1 MERAENMN
9 TYNSRK
15 AFLSFTLS
23 SIALALTA
31 CGGGGGG
38 DSNPPGNNPPP
49 SGTSYSLGGSVTGLA
64 GSGLV
69 LTDGSGHDAAV
80 SASGAFTL
88 ATGMATGTSYVVTVK
103 SQPVNPSQTCAITNG
118 SGSIASANVT
128 NISVS
133 CTTNGYSI
141 GGTTSGLTGS
151 GLVLQNNGKDDL
163 TVAADGSFTF
173 ATPVASAGTYAVT
186 VKTQPTS
193 PAQTCTVSNGSGTVV
208 NNNIG
213 TVAISC
219 STKIVSANAQL
230 VAAIGNGVAESLT
243 QVAELVGSRLFY
255 LESNL
260 GANVTEN
267 CAAHNSD
274 PAGTV
279 TYQFTNKDSDP
290 GLSSGDVV
298 AMTFAGCYLP
308 SLAGTLDVSMTIT
321 LSAPPQPVDYQTG
334 FAGSLNLISFPLT
347 GETLDGTL
355 GIVFKDADAL
365 RVAQAT
371 VGAGG
376 LSIAVTLAGTDDVV
390 TVLSGTA
397 KKTLDYV
404 AAKYE
409 VTAEADF
416 RSSVIGGRFTMAT
429 PTALS
434 GVLNVYPDKG
444 VEVFSSGSSM
454 LRYTAQG
461 AGANS
466 SADAALD
473 SDGTGTFGSLGAHA
487 WTDSTKGFLWW
498 EPRSGTVYPAATGFA
513 IKTLDN
519 WTMRLLLADPLS
531 DPVNLVVGT
540 SVPTN
545 VSIKMFFSGPVDSNQ
560 TMTFEGQGAAVGSVI
575 PATLTI
581 NGGVVT
587 AEPSVVLLPNANYLV
602 KTPSGTVQSVW
613 TGPTEPFQLD
623 LTTAP

>member
-1 MERAENMN
+1 
-9 TYNSRK
+9 
-15 AFLSFTLS
+15 
-23 SIALALTA
+23 
-31 CGGGGGG
+31 
-38 DSNPPGNNPPP
+38 
-49 SGTSYSLGGSVTGLA
+49 
-64 GSGLV
+64 
-69 LTDGSGHDAAV
+69 
-80 SASGAFTL
+80 
-88 ATGMATGTSYVVTVK
+88 MATGTSYVITVK
-103 SQPVNPSQTCAITNG
+103 AQPANPSQTCAVTNG

-128 NISVS
+128 NVSVN

-141 GGTTSGLTGS
+141 GGTASGLTGS

-173 ATPVASAGTYAVT
+173 ATPVASAGAYAVT
-186 VKTQPTS
+186 VKTQPAS

-219 STKIVSANAQL
+219 STKIVSGNAQL

-243 QVAELVGSRLFY
+243 QVAELVGSRLSY
-255 LESNL
+255 LQSNL
-260 GANVTEN
+260 SASVTEN
-267 CAAHNSD
+267 CIAQNGY

-279 TYQFTNKDSDP
+279 TYQFTNNDGDP
-290 GLSSGDVV
+290 GLSSGDTV

-308 SLAGTLDVSMTIT
+308 LLAAPLDVSMTIT
-321 LSAPPQPVDYQTG
+321 LGATPQPVDYQTG
-334 FAGSLNLISFPLT
+334 FAGTLNLISFPLT
-347 GETLDGTL
+347 GEKLNGTVD
-355 GIVFKDADAL
+355 IVFKDADEF
-365 RVAQAT
+365 RVVQAT
-371 VGAGG
+371 VGPGG
-376 LSIAVTLAGTDDVV
+376 LSITVTLTGTDDVV
-390 TVLSGTA
+390 TVLTGTA

-416 RSSVIGGRFTMAT
+416 RSSVIGGRFTLAT

-444 VEVFSSGSSM
+444 VEVFSSGSSV
-454 LRYTAQG
+454 LRYTAQA

-466 SADAALD
+466 SADATLD
-473 SDGTGTFGSLGAHA
+473 TDGTGVFASLGAHA

-498 EPRSGTVYPAATGFA
+498 EPRSGTVYPAASGFA
-513 IKTLDN
+513 INTLDN

-540 SVPTN
+540 SVATN

-575 PATLTI
+575 PADMTI

-587 AEPSVVLLPNANYLV
+587 AEPSVALLPNANYLV
-602 KTPSGTVQSVW
+602 KTPSGSVQSVW
-613 TGPTEPFQLD
+613 TGPTELFQLD